1 MVAISSVCTGAST
14 KGAGELNLLLIVH
27 AGGKGG
33 RGKDKP
39 VEFNLFDSS
48 ELAEEEDAAEA
59 APKKPK
65 RGDDDEAP
73 GALHGGTED
82 EDDDIDPGC
91 PNVQSRDLN
100 EADNAVRKHYRI
112 KASGYDPPPPLRSF
126 KQLVSKLGAP
136 SGLLRNLQQGGFEEP
151 TPIQRQAIPILLAGR
166 ELLAVAPTGSGKTL
180 VSGAASFALPLP
192 PLTALPRLLLL
203 VYLPTYWYHWYH
215 IYHFLFL
222 FTPFRIHR
230 PSCCPSSAPCVQ
242 FVRPATGRLQSRPS
256 SSAQPMSWR
265 RNRYLYVLQ
274 PLLPPPPCWKS
285 SLTCLPPCCLQA
297 RCLKLLLPGSGLR
310 GSLLTKSTAAGTD
323 FGKVD
328 VLLANP
334 LRLLSM
340 IEAKKIDLSQ
350 VCEAGRM

>member
-1 MVAISSVCTGAST
+1 MHGFST
-14 KGAGELNLLLIVH
+14 EGAGERSLLLWCVLH

-39 VEFNLFDSS
+39 VEFNLFDAS

-59 APKKPK
+59 APKKPR

-73 GALHGGTED
+73 GALHGGAED
-82 EDDDIDPGC
+82 DNDDIDPGC

-180 VSGAASFALPLP
+180 VSGAASCLIASP
-192 PLTALPRLLLL
+192 A
-203 VYLPTYWYHWYH
+203 
-215 IYHFLFL
+215 
-222 FTPFRIHR
+222 
-230 PSCCPSSAPCVQ
+230 SPC
-242 FVRPATGRLQSRPS
+242 
-256 SSAQPMSWR
+256 
-265 RNRYLYVLQ
+265 
-274 PLLPPPPCWKS
+274 
-285 SLTCLPPCCLQA
+285 
-297 RCLKLLLPGSGLR
+297 
-310 GSLLTKSTAAGTD
+310 
-323 FGKVD
+323 
-328 VLLANP
+328 
-334 LRLLSM
+334 
-340 IEAKKIDLSQ
+340 
-350 VCEAGRM
+350 